1 MTGESRSE
9 DDHTPSKGSPLPPS
23 RKPEAADETAR
34 VVGDLLSVKNAVRY
48 GENLKRVLDEEVRFV
63 NEVGSNHINKLQH
76 CADGFATEGGHV
88 ASFNV
93 NAAAQGKTLHAHIPP
108 PGEKASPDMVVT
120 DRATGETLRK
130 ASIKNC
136 KTVATS
142 ARGQAGLDQKSQP
155 EYLDMDLIVPKGM
168 GGPTKEY
175 AKRAADKEAY
185 KIAEGAEN
193 RQAPY
198 ERWKRVEEHT
208 TEYVEVQGV
217 ESTARTYGENRELG
231 EKARAGQVMGVDFV
245 GDYGRR
251 AQQGARQA
259 IPRAAKTGAFLSG
272 AANVVRAGQRLYKG
286 EEAITAVLGEVLVD
300 TATGTAAAT
309 IKGAASGAAGGA
321 ARVAAERLLARHG
334 AEHLATRI
342 GQKVLGGSAPALA
355 AVFTCEAAYGVIQ
368 VACGRKTWTELG
380 TGLSTTV
387 KTTALSLIGGML
399 LGGPFGALAGSF
411 AVPMAV
417 DFARKLF
424 QTAGGDSAIKT
435 TADLIEVASDAK
447 AIGAALTAMAAGQT
461 GVATTRLLQMAALFV
476 MLGNEG
482 AKVFPGRRVTGRNDF
497 RTSTDI
503 VVAHE
508 GRVFAV
514 DLTIKN
520 GTYAPIG
527 SRSQPIYEKLHW
539 KGVNAKGGPAERNIA
554 NPLLGPARFADAA
567 RNTLMKGNPNWRRT
581 AIEAVMVFPT
591 SDTKL
596 LSDLAANDRYLD
608 LERFRKRLAAG
619 DGRAT
624 PRWMLNDLSRLPV
637 WDMIELEDG
646 SISQAELMGDGIVL
660 VLKDG
665 AIDVP
670 FASIAKIEIA
680 KQGLEDADYAIA
692 KVTLR
697 TTDSEWCR
705 CSAGDHHQ
713 PPRPSE
719 GLRHPQIAEYPGGA
733 IPDGRLIP
741 AFRLPLSIFPIVLER
756 PLAAWRSGW
765 RRGSLVADRS
775 LGVSQARQ
783 RASRRGRGGGLGRTG
798 RTGELPESRYRHHPA
813 RPRRADRTAW
823 GRLPAG
829 AEVEPRG
836 ASRHP
841 GRDRGVGGVRDG
853 RGGHVHHRRRLLGR
867 RWRRRLVRV

>member
-1 MTGESRSE
+1 MTGEPRSE
-9 DDHTPSKGSPLPPS
+9 DDNTFSKGSPLPPS
-23 RKPEAADETAR
+23 QKPKAADETAR
-34 VVGDLLSVKNAVRY
+34 VVGNLLSVKDAVRY
-48 GENLKRVLDEEVRFV
+48 GENLKRALDKEVRFV
-63 NEVGSNHINKLQH
+63 NETGSNHINRQQH
-76 CADGFATEGGHV
+76 CADGFATESGHV

-93 NAAAQGKTLHAHIPP
+93 DAAAQGKTLHAHIPP
-108 PGEKASPDMVVT
+108 PRAKASPDMVVT

-136 KTVATS
+136 KTVAAS
-142 ARGQAGLDQKSQP
+142 ARGQAGLDQKAQP
-155 EYLDMDLIVPKGM
+155 EYLDMDLVVPKGM

-193 RQAPY
+193 RKGPFK
-198 ERWKRVEEHT
+198 RWKRVEENA
-208 TEYVEVQGV
+208 TENVEVQGV
-217 ESTARTYGENRELG
+217 ESTARSYGENRELG
-231 EKARAGQVMGVDFV
+231 AKARAGQVTGVDFV

-251 AQQGARQA
+251 AKQGARQA
-259 IPRAAKTGAFLSG
+259 IPRAATTGALLSG

-286 EEAITAVLGEVLVD
+286 EEAITTVLGEALVD
-300 TATGTAAAT
+300 TATETAAAT

-321 ARVAAERLLARHG
+321 ARVAAERLLARYG

-342 GQKVLGGSAPALA
+342 GQKVLGGSAPAMA

-368 VACGRKTWTELG
+368 VACGYKTWTELG
-380 TGLSTTV
+380 TGLSTSA
-387 KTTALSLIGGML
+387 KTTALSLIGMEIGML

-424 QTAGGDSAIKT
+424 QTDGGDGAIKT

-461 GVATTRLLQMAALFV
+461 GVAATRLLQMAALFV

-514 DLTIKN
+514 DLTIKS

-527 SRSQPIYEKLHW
+527 SRSQPIYGKLHW
-539 KGVNAKGGPAERNIA
+539 KGVNAKGEPAERNIA

-567 RNTLMKGNPNWRRT
+567 RNILIKGNPNWRRT
-581 AIEAVMVFPT
+581 AIESVMVFPT
-591 SDTKL
+591 ADTKL

-624 PRWMLNDLSRLPV
+624 PRWMLNDLSGLPA

-680 KQGLEDADYAIA
+680 KEGLKDAGYAVA

-697 TTDSEWCR
+697 TTEV
-705 CSAGDHHQ
+705 
-713 PPRPSE
+713 
-719 GLRHPQIAEYPGGA
+719 LNGA
-733 IPDGRLIP
+733 VAQQEVITN
-741 AFRLPLSIFPIVLER
+741 
-756 PLAAWRSGW
+756 
-765 RRGSLVADRS
+765 RRGHQESYDIRKLRSIRVGQFLMVA
-775 LGVSQARQ
+775 
-783 RASRRGRGGGLGRTG
+783 
-798 RTGELPESRYRHHPA
+798 
-813 RPRRADRTAW
+813 
-823 GRLPAG
+823 
-829 AEVEPRG
+829 
-836 ASRHP
+836 
-841 GRDRGVGGVRDG
+841 
-853 RGGHVHHRRRLLGR
+853 
-867 RWRRRLVRV
+867 